1 MDAIMILVPCP
12 TLQRKEN
19 YSSLPRNEAFIKYKN
34 EQFSDELIDRVR
46 RAVLHRVEVLPGLS
60 SLHDSILHEVIE
72 TPVDYADLYN
82 VGAGTPFGLSHGLL
96 QLSIFRPPSIL
107 KQMTTMG
114 MKTMLQELEYYK
126 LRHKLDQKH
135 QLWQEGSHPQ
145 AIKTEA
151 MMLQK
156 IEYIHN
162 NPVRRG
168 YVDDPTH
175 WRYSSAR
182 CYAGRTGLIDTVV
195 DWR

>member
-1 MDAIMILVPCP
+1 M
-12 TLQRKEN
+12 QRKEN

-107 KQMTTMG
+107 KQRKSLSSNIFFCGASTRPGNGVPLVLTSAKLVANQV
-114 MKTMLQELEYYK
+114 MKFVKDL
-126 LRHKLDQKH
+126 
-135 QLWQEGSHPQ
+135 
-145 AIKTEA
+145 
-151 MMLQK
+151 
-156 IEYIHN
+156 
-162 NPVRRG
+162 
-168 YVDDPTH
+168 
-175 WRYSSAR
+175 
-182 CYAGRTGLIDTVV
+182 
-195 DWR
+195 